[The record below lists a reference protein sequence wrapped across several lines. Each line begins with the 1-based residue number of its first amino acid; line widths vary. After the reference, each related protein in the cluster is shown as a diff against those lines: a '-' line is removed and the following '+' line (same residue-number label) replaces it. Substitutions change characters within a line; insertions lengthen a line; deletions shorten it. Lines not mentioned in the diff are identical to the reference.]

1 MADGNTVAG
10 VAWRGHI
17 RGIVEVQG
25 RQFILFPKLPVG
37 RVKIGRLIGFA
48 TEGRFTDIV
57 VATNGAIPAVRGQ
70 FDRTCQPK
78 VFQFTTS
85 AGCDVFGTP
94 QCLLVANVGS
104 QLADAKKRHL
114 TFERRR
120 IDVVS
125 RCRSRSRRPSRN
137 APIVAGG
144 IDPVVRSCQI
154 PSPGRVCEII
164 IVVPRIHQ
172 TGKED
177 LLDIVQIQ
185 RELRS
190 ILCAPQSGK
199 NHTSQNRNDGND
211 NQQLNEGESQ

>member
-104 QLADAKKRHL
+104 QLADAK
-114 TFERRR
+114 TPF
-120 IDVVS
+120 DVRTQAN
-125 RCRSRSRRPSRN
+125 RCR
-137 APIVAGG
+137 VLW
-144 IDPVVRSCQI
+144 QI
-154 PSPGRVCEII
+154 PEPKALPE
-164 IVVPRIHQ
+164 
-172 TGKED
+172 
-177 LLDIVQIQ
+177 
-185 RELRS
+185 
-190 ILCAPQSGK
+190 CA
-199 NHTSQNRNDGND
+199 HCCW
-211 NQQLNEGESQ
+211 